1 MGMKKLPFLIKTGAS
16 LSIVGTAILIVFAF
30 VLLVFPVSKVCHSDS
45 TECEYVSDAPSP
57 LGILINPYMLVI
69 SLLIIAC
76 GVCFFRFGYW
86 YLNKSKRNEEHTN
99 PY

>member
-30 VLLVFPVSKVCHSDS
+30 VLLVFPVSKVCPSNS
-45 TECEYVSDAPSP
+45 TECEYVSEAPFP
-57 LGILINPYMLVI
+57 FRIMINPYMLVI
-69 SLLIIAC
+69 SLSIIAC
-76 GVCFFRFGYW
+76 GVCFFRFGCW
-86 YLNKSKRNEEHTN
+86 YLNKSRRNEEHSN

>member
-1 MGMKKLPFLIKTGAS
+1 
-16 LSIVGTAILIVFAF
+16 
-30 VLLVFPVSKVCHSDS
+30 
-45 TECEYVSDAPSP
+45 
-57 LGILINPYMLVI
+57 MLVI

-86 YLNKSKRNEEHTN
+86 YLNKRKRNEEHTN